1 MFGMGMGEL
10 IVILIVALLVLG
22 PTKLPDAAKAIGKG
36 IRELR
41 KHTTDLQ
48 QTLENDETIGGS
60 IRELKGA
67 LRGDEPS
74 PSIRP
79 AHPTARKP
87 VPLPQEIPP
96 PAAPAVA
103 EAGAPAPA
111 LMPAPMPVAGGEAVA
126 ATDPF
131 APVAVSEKNEKV

>member
-48 QTLENDETIGGS
+48 QTLDNDETIGGS

-67 LRGDEPS
+67 LRGDEPA

-79 AHPTARKP
+79 NHPAARKP

-96 PAAPAVA
+96 PVAAPALP
-103 EAGAPAPA
+103 EAGAP
-111 LMPAPMPVAGGEAVA
+111 GEAVA
-126 ATDPF
+126 ATNPF